1 MAVAKVVLVGPP
13 WAGKTSMVH
22 CLKTGQFLKDR
33 TMTDGII
40 VTPLEVSAGDDTI
53 EFLFYD
59 LGGQEAYQTTHQ
71 FFLRTRAVFVVVWN
85 PESLE
90 ERLTS
95 DRCRVHKYAR
105 DVLDSAPEA
114 RMLFVTTRKDLGV
127 REIGSEEQA
136 FLAERYEDHFAGYSH
151 VTCTSA
157 RDLNV
162 VQTGLIDTASSLSD
176 MDRVVPQSY
185 KRLRDRLRQ
194 LREEENAP
202 LTISREEWNQEAR
215 AAGLSDS
222 DAIEQ
227 ALELFHLFGDIMR
240 LPSEGRED
248 VVISPE
254 RLGDV
259 LSCVITADPAKAK
272 NSRGGLLR
280 HDEIGQVWKDYPAH
294 LHRGFLQ
301 LLEDSKLAYPL
312 RTEEDGDLGASL
324 ILPMLR
330 QSTTRRDAIFRDF
343 RETYPEL
350 QAVGTVTLFLSSF
363 PSRLF
368 TQVLF
373 NLWSM
378 TESDSWSRSAC
389 VVVQKAKSSHRGP
402 EEVIAYASVTA
413 RQESFA
419 TITLD
424 CFGSSVLV
432 VRALHAIKAALKPF
446 PGVGIRGFEAP
457 CRAGALERLQ
467 LKDIKNLDAGVDAR
481 GAPFALDV
489 LHALGLGSDTSPQSP
504 PLQKQP
510 SFSEVVDAAEIKH
523 CLRKLKE
530 GASKEEME
538 LIVLLSLEKLCKVGV
553 KDGRRLDLNALWLV
567 YRRGEGTPASG
578 SSAWRAA
585 PLCPQVAADWKV
597 DDHMTVVLAQY
608 SEKEGLHRLLNDLI
622 AQLLDKLEVLAPEH
636 DDVFHG
642 VLWECAETQK
652 AHEIVKAS
660 RAFKLVRGFEQPL
673 RVHKDDYPDFRFDQ
687 LEITFRENMERVLR
701 DMRLLREDISSQIQ
715 AVREL
720 QMEKSCKIQR
730 MLMTL
735 VKGAKNSGQLP
746 PRFVWVFPVKQER
759 SLVRPSSWF
768 QDKLCIKCLC
778 DVSLKEG
785 DGEGFVVERPREFV
799 RRCLPYI
806 RFSLTVLR
814 VAFATGRLAGFPL
827 PLLDDVS
834 RAIGAERR
842 QALSE
847 LLEALDGLADVP
859 DEGKSDGKPEDT
871 FEELVSTSHPDGAE
885 VGDPDSLDEEMLQKL
900 RQVSEEHFHAMRG
913 FLDDTFPGWQRRCGL
928 EFIKA
933 DDDTFAWV
941 HHSMIAKYREEGAK
955 ALRSLSKDQGSS
967 VTSVREEVKVE
978 EARAA
983 GREVASQ
990 AYYHARGGELRA
1002 QSPSEAKGTGCCMIA

>member
-13 WAGKTSMVH
+13 WAGKTSMIH

-33 TMTDGII
+33 TMTDGIV
-40 VTPLEVSAGDDTI
+40 VTSLEVSAGGDTI

-85 PESLE
+85 PASLE
-90 ERLTS
+90 ESLTS
-95 DRCRVHKYAR
+95 DRCRVHRYAR

-127 REIGSEEQA
+127 REIGSEELS
-136 FLAERYEDHFAGYSH
+136 FLTDKYEDHFAGYSH

-157 RDLNV
+157 EDLEV
-162 VQTGLIDTASSLSD
+162 VQTSLIDTASSLSD

-202 LTISREEWNQEAR
+202 LTISRVEWNQEAR

-240 LPSEGRED
+240 LPSEERED

-280 HDEIGQVWKDYPAH
+280 HDEIGQVWKDYPTH

-330 QSTTRRDAIFRDF
+330 QSTTRRDAIFRKF
-343 RETYPEL
+343 RDTYPEL

-378 TESDSWSRSAC
+378 TEPDSWSRSAC
-389 VVVQKAKSSHRGP
+389 VVVQKGNGS
-402 EEVIAYASVTA
+402 EDVIAYASVTA
-413 RQESFA
+413 RPESV
-419 TITLD
+419 TSITLD

-432 VRALHAIKAALKPF
+432 ERALYAIRDAVDVF
-446 PGVGIRGFEAP
+446 PGVHVCGFEAP
-457 CRAGALERLQ
+457 CRVGSPEIWRLQ
-467 LKDIKNLDAGVDAR
+467 DTRKLDSLVDAS
-481 GAPFALDV
+481 GASFALDV
-489 LHALGLGSDTSPQSP
+489 LHALGLGSDTGPQSP
-504 PLQKQP
+504 GLQKQP
-510 SFSEVVDAAEIKH
+510 SFSEVGDAAEIKH
-523 CLRKLKE
+523 CLKKLKE

-538 LIVLLSLEKLCKVGV
+538 LVVLLSLQKLCKVGV
-553 KDGRRLDLNALWLV
+553 QDGRRLDLNALWLV

-578 SSAWRAA
+578 SSGWRAA

-608 SEKEGLHRLLNDLI
+608 SEKEGLHRLLNELI
-622 AQLLDKLEVLAPEH
+622 AQLLDKLEVLPPEH

-673 RVHKDDYPDFRFDQ
+673 RVHKDDYPEFRFDQ

-701 DMRLLREDISSQIQ
+701 DMRLLREDVSSQIQ

-720 QMEKSCKIQR
+720 QMEKSCKIQQ
-730 MLMTL
+730 MLLTL
-735 VKGAKNSGQLP
+735 VKGAKDNGQLP
-746 PRFVWVFPVKQER
+746 PRFVWVFPIKQER

-785 DGEGFVVERPREFV
+785 DGEGFVVERPREFI

-847 LLEALDGLADVP
+847 LLEALDDLADVP

-871 FEELVSTSHPDGAE
+871 FEELLSSSHPDGAE

-913 FLDDTFPGWQRRCGL
+913 FLDEKFPGWHRRCGL
-928 EFIKA
+928 VFTAA
-933 DDDTFAWV
+933 DDGTFGWV
-941 HHSMIAKYREEGAK
+941 HPSMILKYRAEGAS
-955 ALRSLSKDQGSS
+955 ALASLSKDQGSS
-967 VTSVREEVKVE
+967 VTSVKEEVKVE
-978 EARAA
+978 EAKAA
-983 GREVASQ
+983 GGEVASQ
-990 AYYHARGGELRA
+990 AYDHGGGGELRA